1 MSARI
6 RPGSVLLDPED
17 VPLLR
22 YCVENAQSY
31 RDRNGQPRLA
41 RLDALAAA
49 MSAPGHPDIAIHPD
63 RHAGPVIETVSTAEA
78 SERLGISERQVRRIA
93 PGLGGRLVGG
103 VWILDALAVEQHRE
117 GSTPKEA
124 THG

>member
-1 MSARI
+1 MSVRI

-17 VPLLR
+17 LPLLR
-22 YCVENAQSY
+22 YCVEIAQNH
-31 RDRNGQPRLA
+31 RDRNGHPRLA

-49 MSAPGHPDIAIHPD
+49 MSAPGHADIPGHPS
-63 RHAGPVIETVSTAEA
+63 REAEPVIETVSTAEA
-78 SERLGISERQVRRIA
+78 SERLGISERHVRRIA

-103 VWILDALAVEQHRE
+103 VWILDAAAVEQHRE
-117 GSTPKEA
+117 GTILKEA